1 MAPTALRRTAD
12 VTPADGGPATPTGVP
27 AGASGIAARAAAL
40 PGSWILVAAAVVWN
54 LISLRAETWAVSYLD
69 DASLHEQMVRFATA
83 QFRGGH
89 FPLTSWFPFLGEGSP
104 HFLHYQ
110 SLPAMVTGAVG
121 LVTGSN
127 VAFRWSL
134 YLLWCLWPISVYLA
148 GRLMGLGK
156 WPSAVAGAM
165 APFLMS
171 AISVGY
177 EQKAY
182 IWVGYGVWAQLWAS
196 WTLPLAWGFTWR
208 ALRGQ
213 GRLLPAVVFVSL
225 TTAFHFETG
234 YLAVLPLLLW
244 PFVAPHE
251 LRRRIGRAAI
261 VGVGSLLACAWVI
274 VPLLD
279 QRPWAATNELLQGT
293 PLVNGYG
300 AGKMLSWLVTGGVL
314 DSGRFPVVTLLA
326 AVGLLVAIRRWR
338 ERELYRALVLVF
350 VACLLL
356 TFGRATF
363 GSLVDIIPGSRD
375 LFFRRFI
382 AGVQLT
388 SLLFAGI
395 GAVWIGTRAWDVVR
409 GWSGVAPRRWLLA
422 VCACAGLAAV
432 LAPAWL
438 QLHNLDV
445 HNAQAITAQRRAEA
459 TQGRDVD
466 RLAAIV
472 RRRSDGRVYAGMPSN
487 WGTASQV
494 GAVPVFKYL
503 ESRDVDE
510 VGYTLRTASLMTD
523 PEFYFDDRNPSDYA
537 IFGVRYL
544 ILPSWKP
551 PPVRAH
557 KIATAG
563 RYGLW
568 RTDAGGYV
576 QPGRVSGLI
585 RADRTNV
592 GARSLWFL
600 RSPLAVR
607 GVFPAVQWAPGPP
620 SGAHADFGPAQPPG
634 QVSLEHGALD
644 TGRWS
649 AQVRMRAPGI
659 VVLTSTFDPGWH
671 ATVDGKPAPTRMVG
685 PALVATDVSAGS
697 HAVTFH
703 YVGYGGYG
711 VLFAVCALTLV
722 ALGVVD
728 RRRGRAAGAAPGTA
742 PAIATVP
749 VTAIVMFLLM
759 AGLLA
764 GCNGSAA
771 PSSGTGNAG
780 NTQNFG
786 VGSSGSTGA
795 ATNSGTTGATGAAGA
810 TGSTGAAGPTGAT
823 GSTGSTGSAGST
835 GTTGGAGNT
844 GSSGAT
850 GNTANTGSV
859 NPGNTGLGATG
870 NT

>member
-12 VTPADGGPATPTGVP
+12 VPPADGGPATPSGAP
-27 AGASGIAARAAAL
+27 PGGSGAAGHLATL
-40 PGSWILVAAAVVWN
+40 PGSWILVAVAVAWN

-69 DASLHEQMVRFATA
+69 DASLHEQMVRFATS

-127 VAFRWSL
+127 AAFRWSL

-148 GRLMGLGK
+148 GRLVGLGK
-156 WPSAVAGAM
+156 WPSAAAAAM

-171 AISVGY
+171 TISVGY

-208 ALRGQ
+208 AIRGQ
-213 GRLLPAVVFVSL
+213 GRLLPAVVFISL
-225 TTAFHFETG
+225 TTALHFETG
-234 YLAVLPLLLW
+234 YLALLPLLLW
-244 PFVAPHE
+244 PFVCSQD

-261 VGVGSLLACAWVI
+261 VGGGSLLACAWVI

-279 QRPWAATNELLQGT
+279 QRPWAATNELLQAT

-300 AGKMLSWLVTGGVL
+300 AGKMLGWLVTGRVL
-314 DSGRFPVVTLLA
+314 DAGRFPVITLLA
-326 AVGLLVAIRRWR
+326 AVGLVIAIRRWR
-338 ERELYRALVLVF
+338 EGELYRALVVVF

-363 GSLVDIIPGSRD
+363 GSLVDLIPGSKD

-382 AGVQLT
+382 GGVQLA

-395 GAVWIGTRAWDVVR
+395 GATWVAARIWEVVHLLT
-409 GWSGVAPRRWLLA
+409 GAAPRRWLLG
-422 VCACAGLAAV
+422 VGACAALAAV
-432 LAPAWL
+432 LAPAWI
-438 QLHNLDV
+438 QLHDLDV
-445 HNAQAITAQRRAEA
+445 HNTQSITAQRRADA
-459 TQGRDVD
+459 TQGRDID

-472 RRRSDGRVYAGMPSN
+472 RRRGDGRVYAGMPSN

-503 ESRDVDE
+503 ESQDVDE

-523 PEFYFDDRNPSDYA
+523 PEFYFDDRNPSNYA

-551 PPVRAH
+551 PPVPARKLAV
-557 KIATAG
+557 AG
-563 RYGLW
+563 PYGLW
-568 RTDAGGYV
+568 QTEAGGYV
-576 QPGRVSGLI
+576 QPGRVSGVI

-600 RSPLAVR
+600 RSALALR
-607 GVFPAVQWAPGPP
+607 GVFPAVDWSAGPP
-620 SGAHADFGPAQPPG
+620 SGARADPGPAQAPG
-634 QVSLEHGALD
+634 QTTAEHGALD

-649 AQVRMRAPGI
+649 ASVRMRTPG
-659 VVLTSTFDPGWH
+659 VAVLTSSFDPGWR
-671 ATVDGKPAPTRMVG
+671 ATVDGRAARTRMVG
-685 PALVATDVSAGS
+685 PALVATDVGAGT
-697 HAVTFH
+697 HTVTFH
-703 YVGYGGYG
+703 YVGYGGYAA
-711 VLFAVCALTLV
+711 LFAVGALTLV
-722 ALGVVD
+722 GLAVVD
-728 RRRGRAAGAAPGTA
+728 RRRRAPPAAAGALAVVLVA
-742 PAIATVP
+742 V
-749 VTAIVMFLLM
+749 V
-759 AGLLA
+759 LA

-771 PSSGTGNAG
+771 ASSSGTGNGGAG
-780 NTQNFG
+780 AGSTGNLGVGSAGATG
-786 VGSSGSTGA
+786 SAGTTGTPGATGTSGATGASGATGTPGATGMSGATGTSGSTGAIGSVGSSGSSGSLGA
-795 ATNSGTTGATGAAGA
+795 SG
-810 TGSTGAAGPTGAT
+810 S
-823 GSTGSTGSAGST
+823 
-835 GTTGGAGNT
+835 
-844 GSSGAT
+844 
-850 GNTANTGSV
+850 
-859 NPGNTGLGATG
+859 TGLGATG